1 MRRSS
6 PDRPSRLL
14 VPTLVLLSTVTG
26 IVSSLGAPLVPT
38 LAAELGVTLAAAQ
51 WTLTVTLLMAAVSTP
66 LLGRYAAAHRRRP
79 TILAGLVVVVAGTVL
94 AAVAVTVPALG
105 LPWLIAGRA
114 AQGVGIALT
123 PLAMTVARDVYPAE
137 RSQRIIP
144 GLSVAGVVGAG
155 LGYPLTAAVA
165 QVGGVAAAFWLG
177 VLLTGATLAISW
189 YAVPT
194 APRGSTPRVQPLE
207 ALLLGG
213 STLAV
218 LLGINQTT
226 SWGWGDVRTLGL
238 FALGVA
244 GAALW
249 AWLTLRSPSP
259 LVDLRL
265 AFGTPALGPH
275 ITVVLAGVG
284 MYMSLALVIVLLQ
297 TRTPAGWGL
306 DQPVL
311 VAGLVLVPY
320 SLAAV
325 IGTRLS
331 RWAGGYLPAVRLLPI
346 GCALYL
352 ASALL
357 IALVHDQV
365 WQALVAMA
373 VGGLGS
379 GFTFAMIPALLVR
392 TAPAA
397 ETGSAL
403 GFNMVLRYVGFSAGS
418 ALGVTVLALASGG
431 PVPTEH
437 GFRIASL
444 VNAAV
449 WLVAIVVVL
458 AIGNRQRPEPLS
470 AGG

>member
-1 MRRSS
+1 MSLASGDRS
-6 PDRPSRLL
+6 PRLL
-14 VPTLVLLSTVTG
+14 VPALALLATVTG
-26 IVSSLGAPLVPT
+26 VVSSLGAPLVPSI
-38 LAAELGVTLAAAQ
+38 ADEVGVSLSAAQ
-51 WTLTVTLLMAAVSTP
+51 WTLTVTLLVGAVSTP

-79 TILAGLVVVVAGTVL
+79 TILVGMSVVVGGTVL
-94 AAVAVTVPALG
+94 AALATSFSTLG
-105 LPWLIAGRA
+105 LPALLLGRA
-114 AQGVGIALT
+114 AQGIGIALT
-123 PLAMTVARDVYPAE
+123 PLAMTVARDVYPPDRA
-137 RSQRIIP
+137 QRIIP
-144 GLSVAGVVGAG
+144 MLSVAGVVGAG
-155 LGYPLTAAVA
+155 LGYPLTAGVA
-165 QVGGVAAAFWLG
+165 QVGGVPAAFWFG
-177 VLLTGATLAISW
+177 ALLTAATLTIAW
-189 YAVPT
+189 T
-194 APRGSTPRVQPLE
+194 ALPRTPRAATPRVQPVE

-226 SWGWGDVRTLGL
+226 SWGWGDLRTLAL

-275 ITVVLAGVG
+275 LTVLLAGIG
-284 MYMSLALVIVLLQ
+284 MYMSLALVIILIQ
-297 TRTPAGWGL
+297 ASTPAGWGL

-325 IGTRLS
+325 IGTRTS
-331 RWAGGYLPAVRLLPI
+331 RWAGQYVPAVRLLPI

-352 ASALL
+352 ASVVLLAL
-357 IALVHDQV
+357 AHDQV
-365 WQALVAMA
+365 WQALLAMGIA
-373 VGGLGS
+373 GVGS

-392 TAPAA
+392 TVPPA
-397 ETGSAL
+397 ETSSAL

-418 ALGVTVLALASGG
+418 ALGVTVLALGSGG
-431 PVPTEH
+431 SVPTEH
-437 GFRIASL
+437 GFIVASA

-458 AIGNRQRPEPLS
+458 GVGRARPEPLS
-470 AGG
+470 AGA